1 MSLHDPKYLDQET
14 YQQIFAK
21 HETYRI
27 FTPLI
32 QDRNTIRFHLKED
45 DYQLREGLDG
55 EELDLFFDGEM
66 RDGFVSIFRNRP
78 EGKVYAKSIPWEGWD
93 NLRPVISEF
102 PKAQIVG
109 VDRMGQ
115 VMRLGGKESAVEQA
129 VGEMVFDTTV
139 IEGYVYLIGRGK
151 VWRRDAVDTY
161 TLIAEFGG
169 KQPRIFRRI
178 AGIAANDFYVAD
190 EQGDLFHFDG
200 HQLNP
205 TSFQPRKFL
214 KEKVVHQSPT
224 IYENQPEPEQITG
237 IAHFAPN
244 ELYLGTSTGRVLAQT
259 LAGWIELNRSQ
270 PEQMTYPI
278 RNIVKCQERIFVA
291 TGFWGRYN
299 ILNRWQQKHLWEIKG
314 NEIQLADVSEEVHDF
329 AEVLDAKDDVLVV
342 AGSRGAL
349 LWDGVQWEVLI
360 DAQAYHTLSA
370 EQLEVI
376 EAHQAATASEELSY
390 EQGLENISN
399 KTGVLVT
406 EMANKLEELKD
417 SPKYWMSGLPPLITR
432 EGWHAEGFE
441 ILSDREVQVIEGDLS
456 CGKCME
462 FYGPLTLVFGN
473 VSAQNLIIEGE
484 VLIQGNLQ
492 VENVIYA
499 YSESMGKLWV
509 GGDLQ
514 ARTWL
519 SLGQKLE
526 VRGAVSV
533 EHFCTQQSFGYQMEQ
548 FPEDQDFITDL
559 DEHLVPELFKDE
571 ALDFEELLMR
581 IEKNEAI
588 LRS

>member
-115 VMRLGGKESAVEQA
+115 VMRLGGKESALEQA
-129 VGEMVFDTTV
+129 VGEIVFDTTV

-205 TSFQPRKFL
+205 TSFQPRKSL

-224 IYENQPEPEQITG
+224 IYENQPEPEQITC

-244 ELYLGTSTGRVLAQT
+244 KLYLGTSTGRVLAQT
-259 LAGWIELNRSQ
+259 PAGWIELKRSQ

-278 RNIVKCQERIFVA
+278 RNIVKCQERIFVV

-314 NEIQLADVSEEVHDF
+314 NEVQLADAPEEVHDF
-329 AEVLDAKDDVLVV
+329 AETIHAKDGVLLV

-360 DAQAYHTLSA
+360 DAEAYHTLSA

-376 EAHQAATASEELSY
+376 EADQAAKASEELSY
-390 EQGLENISN
+390 EQVLENISN
-399 KTGVLVT
+399 KTGVLVA
-406 EMANKLEELKD
+406 EMSNKLEELKD
-417 SPKYWMSGLPPLITR
+417 SPNYWMSGLPPLITR

-441 ILSDREVQVIEGDLS
+441 ILSDKEVQVIQGDLS
-456 CGKCME
+456 CGKCLE

-473 VSAQNLIIEGE
+473 VSAQNFIIEGE

-548 FPEDQDFITDL
+548 FPEDQDFIADL
-559 DEHLVPELFKDE
+559 DEYLSPELFKDG

>member
-14 YQQIFAK
+14 YNQIFAK

-27 FTPLI
+27 FKPLI
-32 QDRNTIRFHLKED
+32 QDRNTLRFHLKED

-78 EGKVYAKSIPWEGWD
+78 EGKVFAKSIPWEGWD

-115 VMRLGGKESAVEQA
+115 VMRVGGGEAVVEQA

-139 IEGYVYLIGRGK
+139 IDGYVYLIGGGK
-151 VWRRDAVDTY
+151 IWRRDAADTY
-161 TLIAEFGG
+161 TLIAERNDN
-169 KQPRIFRRI
+169 QALIFRRI

-200 HQLNP
+200 QQLNA
-205 TSFQPRKFL
+205 TSFQPKQFMGN
-214 KEKVVHQSPT
+214 KVVHQSPT
-224 IYENQPEPEQITG
+224 IYENQPEPEQITC
-237 IAHFAPN
+237 IAHFSTD
-244 ELYLGTSTGRVLAQT
+244 EVYLGTSMGRVLVQT
-259 LAGWIELNRSQ
+259 PTGWTELKRNL
-270 PEQMTYPI
+270 PEKMNFPI
-278 RNIVKCQERIFVA
+278 RNIVKCQSRIFVV

-299 ILNRWQQKHLWEIKG
+299 ILNRREQKHLWEIIG
-314 NEIQLADVSEEVHDF
+314 NVVQLADVPAEVHDF
-329 AEVLDAKDDVLVV
+329 AETLDAKDGVLLV

-349 LWDGVQWEVLI
+349 LWDGVQWEVVI
-360 DAQAYHTLSA
+360 DAQAYHILST

-376 EAHQAATASEELSY
+376 EADQAAKAIVEGDY
-390 EQGLENISN
+390 EQVLADIHS
-399 KTGVLVT
+399 KTGALT
-406 EMANKLEELKD
+406 AEMSAKLEEVKD
-417 SPKYWMSGLPPLITR
+417 SPKYWMSGLPPLLIR

-441 ILSDREVQVIEGDLS
+441 ILSDKEVLVIQGDLS
-456 CGKCME
+456 CGKCLE

-473 VSAQNLIIEGE
+473 VNAQNLIIEGE
-484 VLIQGNLQ
+484 VFIQGNLQ

-519 SLGQKLE
+519 SLGQQLE

-559 DEHLVPELFKDE
+559 DKCLVPELFKDG

-588 LRS
+588 LRN

>member
-14 YQQIFAK
+14 YNQIFAK

-27 FTPLI
+27 FKPLI
-32 QDRNTIRFHLKED
+32 QDRNTLRFHLKED

-66 RDGFVSIFRNRP
+66 RDGFVSIFRDRP
-78 EGKVYAKSIPWEGWD
+78 EGKVFAKSIPWEGWD

-115 VMRLGGKESAVEQA
+115 VMRVGGGEAVVEQA

-139 IEGYVYLIGRGK
+139 IDGYVYLIGTGK
-151 VWRRDAVDTY
+151 IWRRDAVDTY
-161 TLIAEFGG
+161 TLIAELGG

-200 HQLNP
+200 QQLTP
-205 TSFQPRKFL
+205 TSFQHRKLL
-214 KEKVVHQSPT
+214 KEKVVHHSPT
-224 IYENQPEPEQITG
+224 IYENQPEPEQITC

-244 ELYLGTSTGRVLAQT
+244 ELYLGTSTGRILAQT
-259 LAGWIELNRSQ
+259 PAGWIELKRSQ

-278 RNIVKCQERIFVA
+278 RSIVKCQERIFVA

-314 NEIQLADVSEEVHDF
+314 NEIQLADVPEEVHDF
-329 AEVLDAKDDVLVV
+329 AETLDAKDGVLLV

-349 LWDGVQWEVLI
+349 LWDGVQWEVVI
-360 DAQAYHTLSA
+360 DAQAYHILSA

-376 EAHQAATASEELSY
+376 EADQAAKASEELSY
-390 EQGLENISN
+390 EQVLENISN
-399 KTGVLVT
+399 KTGVLVA
-406 EMANKLEELKD
+406 EMSNKLEELKD

-441 ILSDREVQVIEGDLS
+441 ILSAKEVQVIQGDLS
-456 CGKCME
+456 CGKCLE

-514 ARTWL
+514 SRTWL
-519 SLGQKLE
+519 SLGQQLE

-559 DEHLVPELFKDE
+559 DEHLAPELFKDK

>member
-1 MSLHDPKYLDQET
+1 MSLYDPKYLDQET
-14 YQQIFAK
+14 YNQIFAK

-27 FTPLI
+27 FKPLI
-32 QDRNTIRFHLKED
+32 QDRNTLRFHLKED

-78 EGKVYAKSIPWEGWD
+78 EGKVFAKSIPWEGWD

-109 VDRMGQ
+109 VDRTGQ
-115 VMRLGGKESAVEQA
+115 VMRVGGGEAVVEQA

-139 IEGYVYLIGRGK
+139 IDGYVYLIGRGK
-151 VWRRDAVDTY
+151 IWRRDAADTY
-161 TLIAEFGG
+161 TLVAELGG
-169 KQPRIFRRI
+169 KQPLIFRRI

-190 EQGDLFHFDG
+190 EQGALFHFDG
-200 HQLNP
+200 QQLNP
-205 TSFQPRKFL
+205 TSFQHRKL
-214 KEKVVHQSPT
+214 LQEKIVHQSPT
-224 IYENQPEPEQITG
+224 IYENKPEPEQITC

-259 LAGWIELNRSQ
+259 TAGWIELKRSQ

-278 RNIVKCQERIFVA
+278 RNIVKCQERIFVV

-299 ILNRWQQKHLWEIKG
+299 ILNRQEQKHLWEIIG
-314 NEIQLADVSEEVHDF
+314 NKVQLANVPEEVHDF
-329 AEVLDAKDDVLVV
+329 AETLDAKDGVLLV

-349 LWDGVQWEVLI
+349 LWDGIQWEVVI
-360 DAQAYHTLSA
+360 DVQAYHTLSA

-376 EAHQAATASEELSY
+376 EADQAAKAIVEGDY
-390 EQGLENISN
+390 EQVLADIRS
-399 KTGVLVT
+399 KTGALT
-406 EMANKLEELKD
+406 AEMSTKLEELKD
-417 SPKYWMSGLPPLITR
+417 SPKYWMSGLPPLLIR

-441 ILSDREVQVIEGDLS
+441 ILSDKEVQVIQGDLS
-456 CGKCME
+456 SGKCLE

-484 VLIQGNLQ
+484 VFIQGNLQ

-499 YSESMGKLWV
+499 YSESMSKLWV

-514 ARTWL
+514 AKTWL
-519 SLGQKLE
+519 SLRQQLE
-526 VRGAVSV
+526 VHGAVAV
-533 EHFCTQQSFGYQMEQ
+533 EHFCTQQSIGYRMDQ
-548 FPEDQDFITDL
+548 FPEDQEFITDL
-559 DEHLVPELFKDE
+559 DEHLVPELFKDG

>member
-1 MSLHDPKYLDQET
+1 MSLHDPKYLDQVT

-27 FTPLI
+27 FKPLI
-32 QDRNTIRFHLKED
+32 QDRNTLRFHLKED

-115 VMRLGGKESAVEQA
+115 VMRVGGGEAVVERA
-129 VGEMVFDTTV
+129 IGEMVFDTSV
-139 IEGYVYLIGRGK
+139 IDGYVYLIGRGK
-151 VWRRDAVDTY
+151 IWRRDAVDTY
-161 TLIAEFGG
+161 TLVAELGG

-190 EQGDLFHFDG
+190 EQGDLFHCDG
-200 HQLNP
+200 QQLNP
-205 TSFQPRKFL
+205 TSFQPKKLL

-224 IYENQPEPEQITG
+224 IYENQAEPEQITY

-259 LAGWIELNRSQ
+259 PAGWIELKRSQ

-278 RNIVKCQERIFVA
+278 RNIVKCQERIFVV

-299 ILNRWQQKHLWEIKG
+299 ILNRWQQKHLWEIAG
-314 NEIQLADVSEEVHDF
+314 NEIQLADVPEEVHDF
-329 AEVLDAKDDVLVV
+329 AETLDAKDGVLLV

-349 LWDGVQWEVLI
+349 LWDGVQWEVVI

-376 EAHQAATASEELSY
+376 EADQAAKAIVESDY
-390 EQGLENISN
+390 EQVLSDIRS
-399 KTGVLVT
+399 KTGVLAA
-406 EMANKLEELKD
+406 EMSTKLEELKD
-417 SPKYWMSGLPPLITR
+417 SPKYWMSGLPPLLIR

-441 ILSDREVQVIEGDLS
+441 ILSDKEVQVIQGDLS
-456 CGKCME
+456 CGKCLE

-484 VLIQGNLQ
+484 VFIQGNLQ
-492 VENVIYA
+492 VENVIYS
-499 YSESMGKLWV
+499 YSESMSKLWV
-509 GGDLQ
+509 GGNLQ

-519 SLGQKLE
+519 SLGQQLE

-533 EHFCTQQSFGYQMEQ
+533 EHFCTQQSFGYQIEQ
-548 FPEDQDFITDL
+548 FPEDQEFITDL
-559 DEHLVPELFKDE
+559 DKHLVPELFKDG

>member
-93 NLRPVISEF
+93 SLRPVISEF

-161 TLIAEFGG
+161 TLIAEFSG

-178 AGIAANDFYVAD
+178 AGIAANDFYIAD

-205 TSFQPRKFL
+205 TSFQPSQFL

-224 IYENQPEPEQITG
+224 IYENQPEPEQITC

-259 LAGWIELNRSQ
+259 LAGWIELKRSQ

-278 RNIVKCQERIFVA
+278 RSIVKCQERIFVA

-314 NEIQLADVSEEVHDF
+314 NEVQRADAPEEVHDF
-329 AEVLDAKDDVLVV
+329 AETLDAKDGVLLV

-376 EAHQAATASEELSY
+376 EADQAAKASEELSY
-390 EQGLENISN
+390 EQVLENISN
-399 KTGVLVT
+399 KTGVLVA

-441 ILSDREVQVIEGDLS
+441 ILSDKEVQVIQGDLS
-456 CGKCME
+456 CGKCLE

-559 DEHLVPELFKDE
+559 DGHLVPELFKDE

>member
-27 FTPLI
+27 FKPLI
-32 QDRNTIRFHLKED
+32 QDRNTLRFHLKED
-45 DYQLREGLDG
+45 DYQLREGLDE

-115 VMRLGGKESAVEQA
+115 VMRLGGKESTVEEA

-161 TLIAEFGG
+161 TLVAELGG

-200 HQLNP
+200 QQLNP

-214 KEKVVHQSPT
+214 TAKVVHQSPT
-224 IYENQPEPEQITG
+224 IYENQPEPEQITC

-259 LAGWIELNRSQ
+259 TTGWIELKRSQ

-278 RNIVKCQERIFVA
+278 RNIVKCQERIFVV

-314 NEIQLADVSEEVHDF
+314 NEIHLADVPEEVHDF
-329 AEVLDAKDDVLVV
+329 AETLDAKDGVLLV

-349 LWDGVQWEVLI
+349 LWDGVQWEVVI

-376 EAHQAATASEELSY
+376 EADQAAKAIVEGDY
-390 EQGLENISN
+390 EQVLSDIRS
-399 KTGVLVT
+399 KTGALAA
-406 EMANKLEELKD
+406 EMSTKLEELKD
-417 SPKYWMSGLPPLITR
+417 SPKYWMSGLPPLLIR
-432 EGWHAEGFE
+432 DGWHAEGFE
-441 ILSDREVQVIEGDLS
+441 ILSDKEVQVIQGDLS
-456 CGKCME
+456 CGKCLE
-462 FYGPLTLVFGN
+462 FYGPLTLIFGN
-473 VSAQNLIIEGE
+473 VSAQNIIIEGE
-484 VLIQGNLQ
+484 VFIQGNLQ

-519 SLGQKLE
+519 SLGQHLE

-533 EHFCTQQSFGYQMEQ
+533 EHFCTQQGFGYQMEQ

-559 DEHLVPELFKDE
+559 DEHLVPELFKDG

>member
-14 YQQIFAK
+14 YNQIFAK

-27 FTPLI
+27 FKPLI
-32 QDRNTIRFHLKED
+32 QDRNTLRFHLKED

-66 RDGFVSIFRNRP
+66 RDGFVSIFRDRP
-78 EGKVYAKSIPWEGWD
+78 EGKVFAKSIPWEGWD

-115 VMRLGGKESAVEQA
+115 VMRVGGGEAVVEQA

-139 IEGYVYLIGRGK
+139 IDGYVYLIGTGK
-151 VWRRDAVDTY
+151 IWRRDAVDTY
-161 TLIAEFGG
+161 TLIAELGG

-200 HQLNP
+200 QQLTP
-205 TSFQPRKFL
+205 TSFQHRKLL
-214 KEKVVHQSPT
+214 KEKVVHHSPT
-224 IYENQPEPEQITG
+224 IYENQPEPEQITC

-244 ELYLGTSTGRVLAQT
+244 ELYLGTSTGRILAQT
-259 LAGWIELNRSQ
+259 PASWIELKRSQ

-278 RNIVKCQERIFVA
+278 RSIVKCQERIFVA

-314 NEIQLADVSEEVHDF
+314 NEIQLADVPEEVHDF
-329 AEVLDAKDDVLVV
+329 AETLDAKDGVLLV

-349 LWDGVQWEVLI
+349 LWDGVQWEVVI
-360 DAQAYHTLSA
+360 DAQAYHILSA

-376 EAHQAATASEELSY
+376 EADQDAKASEELSY
-390 EQGLENISN
+390 EQVLENISN
-399 KTGVLVT
+399 KTGVLVA
-406 EMANKLEELKD
+406 EMSNKLEELKD

-441 ILSDREVQVIEGDLS
+441 ILSAKEVQVIQGDLS
-456 CGKCME
+456 CGKCLE

-514 ARTWL
+514 SRTWL
-519 SLGQKLE
+519 SLGQQLE

-559 DEHLVPELFKDE
+559 DEHLAPELFKDK